1 MAEKRESNTGLI
13 ITLVFFILATL
24 GLGVSTYYGFAEQ
37 TALRDA
43 KKKTDDDMKKLTSK
57 TQFNQFQAMLYWAYI
72 TGENPVGKQEDLK
85 ALYEEFKGEQ
95 SNWAKDMKSD
105 AEFEK
110 VRSRIAKLE
119 ALPPVNSSRGGLN
132 LKFNPATGTP
142 QSNYTDMM
150 AAMRLEERRLVA
162 ALDMMK
168 KEKDASDL
176 AKKLAED
183 NAATAAAAAKDEYLK
198 KGNLLAGEFTKY
210 KQEIDEKS
218 KLIDPD
224 RLLKD
229 VADTKSREVE
239 EGFLLKEKQYK
250 DLEKRQEKVIAKL
263 QNENSTLKKGATEAK
278 LEGKPNGNVIQI
290 AGTGSV
296 VYVNLGTNADVR
308 PGDLFS
314 VYGIGNSGQPLSD
327 PKGKLEITSV
337 MGDNLSKARL
347 VDVKDR
353 NNQPVMVGDFLFNPI
368 WAPKMREKPENR
380 KHVALVGIPK
390 IFSRSKDP
398 LKDFLRIMEERNVI
412 VDAYIDPITMQI
424 KPNGREGI
432 SVRTDYLIM
441 GEEPIDGKI
450 DNRRYSALSKEI
462 EGECDRNKVERIK
475 LERFLEEIGVVPN

>member
-1 MAEKRESNTGLI
+1 
-13 ITLVFFILATL
+13 
-24 GLGVSTYYGFAEQ
+24 
-37 TALRDA
+37 
-43 KKKTDDDMKKLTSK
+43 
-57 TQFNQFQAMLYWAYI
+57 
-72 TGENPVGKQEDLK
+72 
-85 ALYEEFKGEQ
+85 
-95 SNWAKDMKSD
+95 
-105 AEFEK
+105 
-110 VRSRIAKLE
+110 
-119 ALPPVNSSRGGLN
+119 
-132 LKFNPATGTP
+132 
-142 QSNYTDMM
+142 
-150 AAMRLEERRLVA
+150 
-162 ALDMMK
+162 
-168 KEKDASDL
+168 
-176 AKKLAED
+176 
-183 NAATAAAAAKDEYLK
+183 
-198 KGNLLAGEFTKY
+198 LAGEFTKY